1 MYVCQEVVVTSSKTI
16 CHYVLLV
23 RHDTDFMVVVT
34 AITIT
39 TVRGGH
45 DRSITQPVVFR
56 ALLHVLRICSNTTA
70 THLRCFLIELRT
82 MVILR

>member
-1 MYVCQEVVVTSSKTI
+1 MYQECVVTLSKMI

-23 RHDTDFMVVVT
+23 RHDTDIMVVVT

-39 TVRGGH
+39 TVRDGH

-56 ALLHVLRICSNTTA
+56 ASLLVPAIPQQHTCAIFRYSFVLW
-70 THLRCFLIELRT
+70 
-82 MVILR
+82 